1 MPKIDYK
8 DYVSL
13 EELKQRGY
21 NLQADGVLD
30 DTHFENRE
38 DAINDFML
46 NVCNIIY
53 NLVKEYR
60 GRKWADA
67 FFEDMKKT
75 DLTGKALEYQES
87 LHDAIIEQAIFTY
100 DNGDSQSS
108 ASNEE
113 RKYNTAYAPK
123 AVSELWD
130 IVLCW

>member
-60 GRKWADA
+60 GRKWTDA

-100 DNGDSQSS
+100 DNGDSQAS